1 MSNNN
6 YASVGGGGSSDGK
19 NLHEMSAVRNNSSIS
34 SIYEDEDATT
44 GVNCQHPIV
53 KSFHLTQFM
62 VFWIAPLF
70 EIADKRQLLDTD
82 VWSLPPSVSVHNAYD
97 KFWRT
102 WEAVRVE
109 DSSKGEKT
117 SLYRVLVRC
126 YFKEF
131 IYSGLLQLVFM
142 LFQLGQPFLIIEI
155 VKYVATG
162 NGGIGLGIGLAL
174 ALGCVSLCSSLSLA
188 TSLYLNRI
196 LGIEVKAGLMTA
208 VYKQSLNLTSESRLS
223 YSVGQITNL
232 VAIDADKIFMAVQF
246 PHFLWL
252 VCLQLYHIYHIPS
265 HDTLPV
271 DVMCC
276 DDCSFTLNH
285 CHRYQARSYHLHRRY
300 GHPHVLCWCRPRVG
314 WYDHHR
320 PVDPLAEPPR
330 CEGGDTTQISRTV
343 HRRASEADQ

>member
-1 MSNNN
+1 MSNN
-6 YASVGGGGSSDGK
+6 YASVSGKGSSDGK
-19 NLHEMSAVRNNSSIS
+19 NLHDTSAVISNSSSSS
-34 SIYEDEDATT
+34 SIYEDGDATT

-53 KSFHLTQFM
+53 KSFYLTQFM

-102 WEAVRVE
+102 WEAMRVE
-109 DSSKGEKT
+109 DSCKGEKT
-117 SLYRVLVRC
+117 SLYGVLVRC

-155 VKYVATG
+155 VKYVSTG
-162 NGGIGLGIGLAL
+162 NGGIRLGIGLAL

-232 VAIDADKIFMAVQF
+232 VAIDTDKIFMAVQF

-252 VCLQLYHIYHIPS
+252 VCVCNHIIYHVVTI
-265 HDTLPV
+265 HYL
-271 DVMCC
+271 
-276 DDCSFTLNH
+276 
-285 CHRYQARSYHLHRRY
+285 
-300 GHPHVLCWCRPRVG
+300 
-314 WYDHHR
+314 
-320 PVDPLAEPPR
+320 
-330 CEGGDTTQISRTV
+330 
-343 HRRASEADQ
+343 

>member
-1 MSNNN
+1 MSNI
-6 YASVGGGGSSDGK
+6 YVSVGGRGSSDGK
-19 NLHEMSAVRNNSSIS
+19 NLHEASAVSNNSNS
-34 SIYEDEDATT
+34 SSEDSTT
-44 GVNCQHPIV
+44 AVNCQHPIV

-82 VWSLPPSVSVHNAYD
+82 VWSLPPSLSVHSTYD

-102 WEAVRVE
+102 WEGVRVE

-162 NGGIGLGIGLAL
+162 SGGIGLGIGLAL

-252 VCLQLYHIYHIPS
+252 VCVQ
-265 HDTLPV
+265 
-271 DVMCC
+271 
-276 DDCSFTLNH
+276 
-285 CHRYQARSYHLHRRY
+285 SYHY
-300 GHPHVLCWCRPRVG
+300 TTSQYITCKCDVL
-314 WYDHHR
+314 
-320 PVDPLAEPPR
+320 
-330 CEGGDTTQISRTV
+330 
-343 HRRASEADQ
+343 